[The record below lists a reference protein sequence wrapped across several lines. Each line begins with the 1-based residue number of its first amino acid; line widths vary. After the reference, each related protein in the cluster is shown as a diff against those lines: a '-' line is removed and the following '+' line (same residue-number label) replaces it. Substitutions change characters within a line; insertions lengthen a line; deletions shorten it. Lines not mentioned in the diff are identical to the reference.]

1 MRSFK
6 LNNFNKEDPTRRS
19 KQTLTNEI
27 YSSTIE
33 NFLSSSVHGLPHIF
47 RTKHQSFKII
57 WIFLLLSSCCVCRY
71 YVFHTISDY
80 YNHDTITKIA
90 STTELHPEFPTVS
103 ICNYFSALFGL
114 KPIAVD
120 YNFEDLL
127 SKWKSHFENEV
138 VCQQSEVLKQWI
150 LENPIFHFAVK
161 VVWNGNVV

>member
-1 MRSFK
+1 MSVDQKNETTMPSTGISNLVVRSFK
-6 LNNFNKEDPTRRS
+6 LNNYNKEDPTRRS

-33 NFLSSSVHGLPHIF
+33 IFLSSSVHGLPHIF

-57 WIFLLLSSCCVCRY
+57 WIFLLLSSCCVCSY
-71 YVFHTISDY
+71 YVFNTISDY

-103 ICNYFSALFGL
+103 ICNYFSFLFGL

-120 YNFEDLL
+120 
-127 SKWKSHFENEV
+127 
-138 VCQQSEVLKQWI
+138 
-150 LENPIFHFAVK
+150 
-161 VVWNGNVV
+161 